1 MTAYEIRTPFLRY
14 LLLYYGNLAVQ
25 LRPVRLSNPISL
37 LNFLWNFSLT
47 ILCFSI
53 AISQI
58 GRFEEEM
65 FEQILEP
72 KAGDFFQQPGQLL
85 SEARTYPNELANR
98 KKLNKPLFDILT
110 KLVLRF
116 AFPTAY
122 GTCLLYFF
130 ALSLFSRSNLVEL
143 FDSFEVDSFRSRL
156 WSARM
161 TLRIIIATHVNF
173 ITVVPSFF
181 WADVR
186 RADWLN
192 PIEVLRLGYTYFT
205 FYVLKFCILLII
217 GVVFYFRFALYS
229 SLRKIRTDFEVKVS
243 TKNQSSDQGLKCL
256 ELRIRKLA
264 FTSWQINQLLS
275 VPLLLITFVYTF
287 DVIIEIASLLLDN
300 NRMDIFYQIALSSNL
315 LIIVYYNE
323 AINWELKVMSFLNI
337 TFFCTSLYKVTSE
350 SMAYTADEAALPNIS
365 RALVEKPLYSLFY
378 SGTLTLGLTSFTLR
392 FVYFLLLS
400 TFSTENCDLVSNL
413 DALTSQVNPG
423 GHHAVSE
430 KRSKQLIFVV
440 ITFNHLLYIFCLSE
454 GIFWRLLSY
463 NFGDLAFTYV
473 SFYWMTINMNIAFI
487 LLHYT
492 QLGTLHSLSPSKALQ
507 SSAFALFFIA
517 CHKVFYFIV
526 LVGMVWNF
534 VASGQWN
541 EATVQ
546 YISLF
551 PMNTTIN
558 SGFILIYY
566 CKYATYKS
574 LEEIINRIQNG
585 CRLQGRRAD
594 LQNGGTGGLPRFQS
608 VSTSRKIFFSLLIA
622 HQATFLLTIFWT
634 INHVVQK
641 RPLWYVHLS
650 LEWAQFYILNTNT
663 YISCI
668 ITHFYKYC
676 MVESLKL
683 ILKNYEREKDI
694 RKLEV
699 ELKRLATLNSQLNEV
714 LSFPMIVFIVPYVAE
729 VLITFSLAWLI
740 KLAHVDTYLLQFALH
755 IFTLAYC
762 EVAVQRELT
771 KIFSITANHHK
782 KVSNCD
788 TNLRRSEMNM
798 MTPIRNF
805 ELMSLYRDR
814 FQLRLFS
821 LVSINW
827 AFIFALALFVLNYVI
842 FIMQTSF

>member
-229 SLRKIRTDFEVKVS
+229 SLRKIRTDFEVEVS
-243 TKNQSSDQGLKCL
+243 TKNPNSDQGLKCL

-264 FTSWQINQLLS
+264 FISWQINQLLS

-323 AINWELKVMSFLNI
+323 AINWELKVMSCKLQENYLQKLE
-337 TFFCTSLYKVTSE
+337 TPKSDHDL
-350 SMAYTADEAALPNIS
+350 
-365 RALVEKPLYSLFY
+365 LFY
-378 SGTLTLGLTSFTLR
+378 KTKSSH
-392 FVYFLLLS
+392 
-400 TFSTENCDLVSNL
+400 FSEEDI
-413 DALTSQVNPG
+413 
-423 GHHAVSE
+423 H
-430 KRSKQLIFVV
+430 
-440 ITFNHLLYIFCLSE
+440 
-454 GIFWRLLSY
+454 
-463 NFGDLAFTYV
+463 
-473 SFYWMTINMNIAFI
+473 
-487 LLHYT
+487 
-492 QLGTLHSLSPSKALQ
+492 KAL
-507 SSAFALFFIA
+507 
-517 CHKVFYFIV
+517 
-526 LVGMVWNF
+526 
-534 VASGQWN
+534 
-541 EATVQ
+541 
-546 YISLF
+546 
-551 PMNTTIN
+551 
-558 SGFILIYY
+558 
-566 CKYATYKS
+566 KS
-574 LEEIINRIQNG
+574 KEIIDI
-585 CRLQGRRAD
+585 
-594 LQNGGTGGLPRFQS
+594 
-608 VSTSRKIFFSLLIA
+608 
-622 HQATFLLTIFWT
+622 
-634 INHVVQK
+634 
-641 RPLWYVHLS
+641 Y
-650 LEWAQFYILNTNT
+650 
-663 YISCI
+663 
-668 ITHFYKYC
+668 
-676 MVESLKL
+676 
-683 ILKNYEREKDI
+683 RE
-694 RKLEV
+694 
-699 ELKRLATLNSQLNEV
+699 
-714 LSFPMIVFIVPYVAE
+714 Y
-729 VLITFSLAWLI
+729 
-740 KLAHVDTYLLQFALH
+740 
-755 IFTLAYC
+755 
-762 EVAVQRELT
+762 
-771 KIFSITANHHK
+771 
-782 KVSNCD
+782 
-788 TNLRRSEMNM
+788 
-798 MTPIRNF
+798 
-805 ELMSLYRDR
+805 
-814 FQLRLFS
+814 FQLRLYNFCTFNMSFTFS
-821 LVSINW
+821 TTLFIINYSVLVT
-827 AFIFALALFVLNYVI
+827 
-842 FIMQTSF
+842 QTNG